1 MGKTIQELQEM
12 LDAKMKEV
20 DAIQAEIAHAQMIE
34 QVHGKVDLMID
45 FVLADDKLCKQIALL
60 ETEDCDEIGR
70 KWAKSLGTLVK
81 KALEGDATAEPKTKA
96 KKAETS
102 VEPEQESP
110 KEEAVTA
117 PQVEPTTTAEDANT
131 TKKPRKPRA
140 KKNDA
145 PEPKPQTR
153 QREKWTTEAIEQ
165 EAQEKAAEAM
175 TPTAAADETFVEGSA
190 TAGGIIMEQ
199 PEVPKKPVG
208 STRMFNPARM
218 MAERTSKK

>member
-70 KWAKSLGTLVK
+70 KWAKSLGTLLK
-81 KALEGDATAEPKTKA
+81 KALEGDATAEPK
-96 KKAETS
+96 KKVKKVETS
-102 VEPEQESP
+102 IEPEQESP

-117 PQVEPTTTAEDANT
+117 PQVEPTTTAEDANP

-165 EAQEKAAEAM
+165 EAQEKEAEAM
-175 TPTAAADETFVEGSA
+175 TPTAAADETPVEGSA
-190 TAGGIIMEQ
+190 MAGGIIMEQ

-218 MAERTSKK
+218 MAERTGKK